1 MDVEAVAVVDAAAV
15 TKMGEEADAAAD
27 TMMAEEVGVA
37 ADIKMVE
44 EVGVAAVTM
53 MAEGEEAMA
62 ASAAEEDAAMEA
74 VVTSVAASVALEV
87 AAVVMIAEGEAS
99 EEVVVEEHPQTSRLF
114 SRKFRPSRYYCLL
127 TLVLPGLHLVFLN
140 RTLLSPSSRTKW

>member
-1 MDVEAVAVVDAAAV
+1 MVDAAVV
-15 TKMGEEADAAAD
+15 TKMG
-27 TMMAEEVGVA
+27 EEVGVA
-37 ADIKMVE
+37 ADIKMGE
-44 EVGVAAVTM
+44 EAGVAAVTT
-53 MAEGEEAMA
+53 MAEGEEAME
-62 ASAAEEDAAMEA
+62 ASAAVEDAAMEG

-127 TLVLPGLHLVFLN
+127 TLALPGLHLVFLN
-140 RTLLSPSSRTKW
+140 QTLPSPSSRTRW

>member
-27 TMMAEEVGVA
+27 
-37 ADIKMVE
+37 IKMAE

-62 ASAAEEDAAMEA
+62 ASAEAEDAAMEA

-114 SRKFRPSRYYCLL
+114 SRKFRPSRCYCLL
-127 TLVLPGLHLVFLN
+127 TLALPGFHLVFLN
-140 RTLLSPSSRTKW
+140 QTLPSPSSRTRW